1 MFKLSENY
9 EIVRRI
15 LKCDYIRYSPAEIS
29 TINTASSQIYINIP
43 REDSITSLLNSY
55 LELNFDVIHAA
66 TNNRYKDANDIRLV
80 NLGPISF
87 FSTYKLTT
95 SSGKHLEEISHAYIV
110 SLMYKLLT
118 SSKDSDDLSIGFD
131 RNRGTRKN
139 ELANNKNIK
148 GKYHIRIYL
157 KGIFGFAEHQ
167 EKGTYGLGYKLTL
180 TRNTDNAVLNKDN
193 AVANG
198 RIKINS
204 LDWYVPHYSPNLEE
218 YTKLMNQIKKNTPT
232 LLHYPE
238 RSVFMK
244 EVNTQNLW
252 TFELGTQECINV
264 PIWIFVAF
272 QQNDRQNDQNLNN
285 DTFYR
290 PLVTSAQCIIGT
302 EKYPD
307 SSILLNYNDD
317 DYSQGYGQI
326 KEAFKAL
333 TKDNLLQQNISE
345 HDYRSSND
353 GNNIGYNI
361 YAFDIR
367 YQENFESSQPI
378 KVEFKFDGVVP
389 AGIYGYALVLTNR
402 LISISS
408 DGQRMFDLNYVIF
421 NFFITLSFSFIF
433 NSVFFNNDSLYLS
446 FKLWMW

>member
-9 EIVRRI
+9 EVDGRI
-15 LKCDYIRYSPAEIS
+15 LKCDYIRYSLAEIS
-29 TINTASSQIYINIP
+29 TINTANSQIYINIP
-43 REDSITSLLNSY
+43 REDSVISLLNSY
-55 LELNFDVIHAA
+55 FELNFDVLRVD
-66 TNNRYKDANDIRLV
+66 NSNRYVDANDIRLV
-80 NLGPISF
+80 NLGPIAL
-87 FSTYKLTT
+87 FSNYKLST
-95 SSGKHLEEISHAYIV
+95 SSGKHLEEISHAHIV

-118 SSKDSDDLSIGFD
+118 SIKDGDDLFIGFD
-131 RNRGTRKN
+131 RSRGRRKN
-139 ELANNKNIK
+139 ELSNNKTIK

-157 KGIFGFAEHQ
+157 KDFFGFAEHQ

-198 RIKINS
+198 RVKINS

-218 YTKLMNQIKKNTPT
+218 YNKLMNQIKKNTPT

-252 TFELGTQECINV
+252 TFELCTQEGINV
-264 PIWIFVAF
+264 PVWIFVAF

-290 PLVTSAQCIIGT
+290 PLITSAQCIIGT
-302 EKYPD
+302 KKYPD

-333 TKDNLLQQNISE
+333 TKDNVLQPYIS
-345 HDYRSSND
+345 DADFRSSNND
-353 GNNIGYNI
+353 NIIGYNI
-361 YAFDIR
+361 YVFDIR
-367 YQENFESSQPI
+367 YQKNFESSQPI
-378 KVEFKFDGVVP
+378 FVEFKFDGVVP
-389 AGIYGYALVLTNR
+389 AGIYCYALVLTNK

-408 DGQRMFDLNYVIF
+408 DGQRMFDL
-421 NFFITLSFSFIF
+421 S
-433 NSVFFNNDSLYLS
+433 
-446 FKLWMW
+446 